1 MHFLLENVSSQG
13 NYLVFGFYLLLELFA
28 CLFFQACFM
37 RYGSGLVEHCLT
49 VQMTVLYFPPLFHSV
64 HFILF
69 YFFHS
74 VHFKE
79 QAPCLTCWN
88 LVTANYYACSFQ
100 LHKWKS
106 NHGPLHARSCAILGK
121 SLKEHSIACK
131 LKSSQHWHWAVL
143 EMGIS
148 SQQSKLQLAL
158 LCKLFAFSL
167 GQGNSP
173 SNKLFPFAYVFFFL
187 AQSMCFFL
195 LKKM

>member
-1 MHFLLENVSSQG
+1 MLNKFWTTTLQRFTPRMKFYNWVRKKESNMHFLLENVSSQG

-28 CLFFQACFM
+28 CLYFQACFM
-37 RYGSGLVEHCLT
+37 RYGIGLVEPWLS
-49 VQMTVLYFPPLFHSV
+49 VQMLVLYFLPL
-64 HFILF
+64 
-69 YFFHS
+69 FHS

-106 NHGPLHARSCAILGK
+106 NHGPLHARSYAILGK
-121 SLKEHSIACK
+121 SLKEHSIAWK

-148 SQQSKLQLAL
+148 PQQSKLQLSL
-158 LCKLFAFSL
+158 LC
-167 GQGNSP
+167 
-173 SNKLFPFAYVFFFL
+173 
-187 AQSMCFFL
+187 
-195 LKKM
+195 

>member
-1 MHFLLENVSSQG
+1 M
-13 NYLVFGFYLLLELFA
+13 
-28 CLFFQACFM
+28 
-37 RYGSGLVEHCLT
+37 SGLVEHWLT
-49 VQMTVLYFPPLFHSV
+49 VQTMVLYFPPLFHSV

-69 YFFHS
+69 YFFNS
-74 VHFKE
+74 VYFKE

-106 NHGPLHARSCAILGK
+106 NHGPLHARSYAILGK

-173 SNKLFPFAYVFFFL
+173 SNKLFPFAYVVFL